1 MRNQKMTQHQS
12 SKTIYSLKIQKKSV
26 YKTVKVKP
34 KKKTNFKEEFLKY
47 INILIALVKLIH
59 LINS

>member
-1 MRNQKMTQHQS
+1 MKNPKFTHYQS
-12 SKTIYSLKIQKKSV
+12 SKTIFSLKIQKKSV

-47 INILIALVKLIH
+47 INILIPLLELFH
-59 LINS
+59 LINF